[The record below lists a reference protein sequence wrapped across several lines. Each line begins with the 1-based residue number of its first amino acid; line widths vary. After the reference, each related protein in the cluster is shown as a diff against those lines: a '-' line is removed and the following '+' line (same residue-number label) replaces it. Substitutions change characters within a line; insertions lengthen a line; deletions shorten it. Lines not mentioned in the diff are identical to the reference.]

1 MSLNS
6 KNSILLQFRNC
17 CHGYEAVLS
26 LCFCCFIHFPAAVAP
41 STILYIAVS
50 VVGVCVCTWMTMC
63 FQQMAFCSE
72 PSGGISPPSSGCYL
86 TAHLLLWSPLT
97 ETPLTPSPPHP
108 TEANQLGSSPGQELL
123 AVRIA
128 SGLVRHRHR
137 ESVMRRSGMI
147 VCILSVCPLMT
158 KSLSVLPLTIMTNNQ
173 LLHHCHNLPPPATAA
188 CYQSSVFSPPG
199 SALWIQ
205 LDEWAVLGRA
215 HRDQTWWLSLELDSL
230 PQPVWCER
238 VITSVCLVWPLIILS
253 F

>member
-1 MSLNS
+1 
-6 KNSILLQFRNC
+6 
-17 CHGYEAVLS
+17 
-26 LCFCCFIHFPAAVAP
+26 
-41 STILYIAVS
+41 
-50 VVGVCVCTWMTMC
+50 MTMC

-137 ESVMRRSGMI
+137 ESVMRRSGVI
-147 VCILSVCPLMT
+147 VCILSVRPLMT

-238 VITSVCLVWPLIILS
+238 VITSVCLVWPLFYFVFLRLS
-253 F
+253 ACCCFKRTWWKNASEYCKAGSYICMCNVFSRNHIYYQKHQVVALK